1 MASLGMLASSQ
12 EHREALLTQDI
23 ITNVLKAARAHIGN
37 AKLLKTALGCLINLT
52 AGKESQETLTKD
64 PSFYQILYTVIEEK
78 KYRAL
83 IEYML
88 RLVCNTLHINTSLLN
103 YQSGALIA
111 KLCDFVSEA
120 TMTESVTFVNNNSGA

>member
-64 PSFYQILYTVIEEK
+64 P
-78 KYRAL
+78 
-83 IEYML
+83 
-88 RLVCNTLHINTSLLN
+88 
-103 YQSGALIA
+103 
-111 KLCDFVSEA
+111 
-120 TMTESVTFVNNNSGA
+120 